1 MIKGIAH
8 IGICV
13 NNIDKALELLTKAA
27 GARELS
33 RIHMPE
39 LRQVSSY
46 VTMGEDGDTFELME
60 SLCNTHGDAQGGTV
74 ADFLAKHGEG
84 IHHISLKTDNLAE
97 AVAAFESAGCKITGR
112 TDDFAFVH
120 PKTAFGVLYELVQT
134 KEKEVKN

>member
-13 NNIDKALELLTKAA
+13 NSIDKALELFTKAA
-27 GARELS
+27 GAKEIS
-33 RIHMPE
+33 RIPMPE
-39 LRQVSSY
+39 RSQVSSY
-46 VTMGEDGDTFELME
+46 LRMEQSEDTFELME
-60 SLCNTHGDAQGGTV
+60 PLGNGGTV
-74 ADFLAKHGEG
+74 ADFLAKRGEG

-97 AVAAFESAGCKITGR
+97 AIAAFESAGCKIIGR

-134 KEKEVKN
+134 KKEDVLN